1 MEHTRCRQR
10 PGSLAEMAPA
20 ELLACGTAN
29 SGFYVRNGRSATS
42 RELCR
47 FLETWAAG
55 KIKE

>member
-1 MEHTRCRQR
+1 
-10 PGSLAEMAPA
+10 MAPA